1 MEGQGGVLG
10 WSSVCVYV
18 RAHIC
23 GYMHVYVGV
32 CMHLCMYVCVHIYNM
47 CMCVSV

>member
-10 WSSVCVYV
+10 WGSVCVYV
-18 RAHIC
+18 RVRIC

-32 CMHLCMYVCVHIYNM
+32 CMHLCMYVRVRIYNM
-47 CMCVSV
+47 CTCVSI

>member
-10 WSSVCVYV
+10 GGSVCVYV
-18 RAHIC
+18 RVRIC

-32 CMHLCMYVCVHIYNM
+32 CMHLCMYVRVRIYNM
-47 CMCVSV
+47 CTCVSI